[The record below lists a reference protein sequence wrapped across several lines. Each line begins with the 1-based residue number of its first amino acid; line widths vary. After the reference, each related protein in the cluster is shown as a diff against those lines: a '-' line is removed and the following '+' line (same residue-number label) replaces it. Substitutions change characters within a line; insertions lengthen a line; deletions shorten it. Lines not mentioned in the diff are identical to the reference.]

1 MGDLGMGTTHAWES
15 FGDNEPPDIQA
26 VAKGL
31 GGGCV
36 AFDRTLQWRSSDFS
50 IDTPPSVPSLCR
62 NGLLTES
69 GTRMVSGSMGIRTW
83 FILITFFS
91 SFG

>member
-15 FGDNEPPDIQA
+15 FGDDEPPDIQA

-36 AFDRTLQWRSSDFS
+36 AS
-50 IDTPPSVPSLCR
+50 
-62 NGLLTES
+62 
-69 GTRMVSGSMGIRTW
+69 
-83 FILITFFS
+83 
-91 SFG
+91 